1 MIVTDFTTLTFD
13 CYGTL
18 IDWERGIAEALAPWT
33 RRHGRAF
40 SDEAIVAAFGACE
53 TARQSANPAMPYPKI
68 LAAVM
73 RDLAGRWDIPVSD
86 SEAADFGA
94 SVKDWPAFADSVDAL
109 AYLKRHYKLV
119 IVSNVDHASFA
130 HSNRR
135 LGVTFDAVVTAED
148 VGRYKPDPENFSY
161 LLNVLA
167 GMGVAKDD
175 ILHTA
180 QSQYHDMGPARAVG
194 LATLWVNRRKGSD
207 GWGATPPP
215 AELVIPD
222 IEVASMADVVALHRA
237 AI

>member
-1 MIVTDFTTLTFD
+1 MIITDFTTLTFD

-33 RRHGRAF
+33 RRHGRAV
-40 SDEAIVAAFGACE
+40 SDGEIIAAFGACE
-53 TARQSANPAMPYPKI
+53 SARQSANPAMPYPEI

-86 SEAADFGA
+86 AEAAGFGA
-94 SVKDWPAFADSVDAL
+94 SVKDWPAFPDSVAAL

-119 IVSNVDHASFA
+119 IVSNVDRASFA
-130 HSNRR
+130 QSNER
-135 LGVTFDAVVTAED
+135 LGVTFDAVITAED
-148 VGRYKPDPENFSY
+148 VGHYKPDPENFSY
-161 LLNVLA
+161 MLDVLA
-167 GMGVAKDD
+167 GMGVTKGD

-180 QSQYHDMGPARAVG
+180 QSLYHDMVPARAMG
-194 LATLWVNRRKGSD
+194 LATLWVNRRQGSD

-215 AELVIPD
+215 AVPVIPD
-222 IEVASMADVVALHRA
+222 LEVASMAEVVALHRA